1 MATQLGGQPFGQLT
15 LAGRGTPGGPVDDV
29 VMNAGHWPDGPG
41 QVVLDGSAG
50 GGGPALGSTI
60 TVSGVPGAPALVVV
74 GYGDSVTNTA
84 DGWVTP
90 AEITRLRAPGAPA
103 SAQMLYRFTHAA
115 SYGQVR
121 ADVAEVSRAL
131 PPGAVTGAASWLAA
145 QGQATGNGAVM
156 EPFVVAFALI
166 GLAMAVLI
174 VGNVVSGAVVA
185 SYTRIGVLKCVGLSP
200 AQVVVAYLSRVG
212 WPALAGC
219 LAGVVAGN
227 LLAVPVLHNS
237 AAAYGVGS
245 QQVPWWA
252 SVVAPAGMFAL
263 VLLAGFGPA
272 LRAGRLSAAEA
283 IAAGRA
289 PRAGRGYA
297 AHRIAARLR
306 LPRPAGLGLAA
317 PFARP
322 ARTVVT
328 LAAIAFGATA
338 VIFAFGL
345 SSSLSRAAAS
355 QSHSATIPVRVE
367 PFGPGGGPGQMPTA
381 AQDAAVPAALRAQP
395 GTRHEV
401 TLYGNGVKVPGIAG
415 TVNAQAFGGDAS
427 WTGYGIIAGRWYDA
441 PGEVDVNTAFLDQS
455 GLAVGDTATVDTGT
469 DPQTQVA
476 VRVAG
481 EVFDPDSQ
489 ARMYGSTQTLPGVA
503 SPANVEEYDVA
514 LRPGVSADAYVQ
526 AVNRA
531 LGGQNP
537 WQATAQQDGRKFYTI
552 ASGLVSLL
560 ALMVAVAAGLGVLNT
575 VLMTT
580 RDRVHDLG
588 VFKALG
594 MRPGQVLTMVV
605 CWIAGPAVVAA
616 AIAAPAAVALN
627 TATVRAMAGTAHT
640 GIPASF
646 TQVLPPS
653 RLALLSLAAVAI
665 AVAGALLPA
674 GWAARARPAVALLES
689 AGFSVVATAADAADL
704 LAAVE
709 REQPDVVIA
718 DVRMP
723 PTHTDEGIRAALVI
737 RSQWPD
743 VAVLVLSQYVEE
755 RYAADLLSANTHGIG
770 YLLKDRVADVAEFL
784 DALRRVAAG
793 GTALDPEVV
802 AQLLVRRGGDPLDDL
817 TERERG
823 VLALMA
829 EGRSNAEIAAALV
842 ITDSAVSKH
851 INSIFAKLGLYPQD
865 AGHRR
870 VLAVLRYLGV
880 EPALRFDRRGQCHGD
895 RVASR

>member
-1 MATQLGGQPFGQLT
+1 MRRHKVQAIAIGLVVLVSTASATLGLALLAASNAPFTRAFGTQNGAHVTVTVNAARATATELAATSHLSGVTAAAGPFAESVVQTQVQGQPFGQLA
-15 LAGRGTPGGPVDDV
+15 LAGRASPGGPVDDV
-29 VMNAGHWPDGPG
+29 VLNAGHWPDGPG
-41 QVVLDGSAG
+41 QVVLDDSAG

-60 TVSGVPGAPALVVV
+60 TVTGVPGTPPLVVV
-74 GYGDSVTNTA
+74 GFGDSVTNTA

-90 AEITRLRAPGAPA
+90 GEVARLRAPGVPQ
-103 SAQMLYRFTHAA
+103 STQMLYRFSHAA
-115 SYGQVR
+115 SYGEVR

-131 PPGAVTGAASWLAA
+131 PAGAVTGAASWLAA
-145 QGQATGNGAVM
+145 QNQATGNGAIM

-185 SYTRIGVLKCVGLSP
+185 SYTRIGVLKCIGLSP

-227 LLAVPVLHNS
+227 ALAAPVLHNS
-237 AAAYGVGS
+237 AGAYGVGS

-252 SVVAPAGMFAL
+252 SVIAPAGMFAL

-272 LRAGRLSAAEA
+272 LRAGRLSAAQA

-297 AHRIAARLR
+297 AHRLAARLR

-328 LAAIAFGATA
+328 LAAVAFGATA

-355 QSHSATIPVRVE
+355 QTHSATIPVRVE
-367 PFGPGGGPGQMPTA
+367 PFGPGDGPAQMPTP
-381 AQDAAVPAALRAQP
+381 AQDAAVVSALRAQP

-415 TVNAQAFGGDAS
+415 TVMAQAYDGDAA
-427 WTGYGIIAGRWYDA
+427 WTGYGIIAGHWYGA

-455 GLAVGDTATVDTGT
+455 GLAVGDTATVYTGT
-469 DPQTQVA
+469 GPQTQVT

-481 EVFDPDSQ
+481 EVFDPGSEP
-489 ARMYGSTQTLPGVA
+489 RVFGSTRTLPGVA

-514 LRPGVSADAYVQ
+514 LRPGVSADSYVQ
-526 AVNRA
+526 AVNGA
-531 LGGQNP
+531 LGAKNP
-537 WQATAQQDGRKFYTI
+537 WQATSQQDGAKFYTV
-552 ASGLVSLL
+552 ASDLVSVL

-594 MRPGQVLTMVV
+594 MRPAQVLTMVV

-616 AIAAPAAVALN
+616 AVAAPAAVALN
-627 TATVRAMAGTAHT
+627 NATVRAMAGTAHT

-646 TQVLPPS
+646 TQVFPPS

-674 GWAARARPAVALLES
+674 SWAARARPAVAL
-689 AGFSVVATAADAADL
+689 
-704 LAAVE
+704 
-709 REQPDVVIA
+709 
-718 DVRMP
+718 
-723 PTHTDEGIRAALVI
+723 H
-737 RSQWPD
+737 
-743 VAVLVLSQYVEE
+743 
-755 RYAADLLSANTHGIG
+755 
-770 YLLKDRVADVAEFL
+770 AE
-784 DALRRVAAG
+784 
-793 GTALDPEVV
+793 
-802 AQLLVRRGGDPLDDL
+802 
-817 TERERG
+817 
-823 VLALMA
+823 
-829 EGRSNAEIAAALV
+829 
-842 ITDSAVSKH
+842 
-851 INSIFAKLGLYPQD
+851 
-865 AGHRR
+865 
-870 VLAVLRYLGV
+870 
-880 EPALRFDRRGQCHGD
+880 
-895 RVASR
+895 

>member
-1 MATQLGGQPFGQLT
+1 
-15 LAGRGTPGGPVDDV
+15 
-29 VMNAGHWPDGPG
+29 
-41 QVVLDGSAG
+41 
-50 GGGPALGSTI
+50 
-60 TVSGVPGAPALVVV
+60 
-74 GYGDSVTNTA
+74 
-84 DGWVTP
+84 
-90 AEITRLRAPGAPA
+90 
-103 SAQMLYRFTHAA
+103 MLYRFTHAA
-115 SYGQVR
+115 SYGEVR
-121 ADVAEVSRAL
+121 ADVTEVSRAL
-131 PPGAVTGAASWLAA
+131 PAGAVTGAASWLAA
-145 QGQATGNGAVM
+145 ENQATGNGAIM

-185 SYTRIGVLKCVGLSP
+185 SYTRIGVLKSVGLTP
-200 AQVVVAYLSRVG
+200 AQVVVANLSRVG

-227 LLAVPVLHNS
+227 LLAAPVLHSS
-237 AAAYGVGS
+237 AGAFGVGS
-245 QQVPWWA
+245 QQVPFWA
-252 SVVAPAGMFAL
+252 SLAAPAGMFAL

-289 PRAGRGYA
+289 PRTGRGYA
-297 AHRIAARLR
+297 AHRLAARLR
-306 LPRPAGLGLAA
+306 LPRPVGLGLAA

-355 QSHSATIPVRVE
+355 QTHSATIPVRVE

-415 TVNAQAFGGDAS
+415 TVNAQAYGGDAS
-427 WTGYGIIAGRWYDA
+427 WTGYGIIAGHWYGA
-441 PGEVDVNTAFLDQS
+441 PGEVDVNTAFLTQS
-455 GLAVGDTATVDTGT
+455 GLAVGDTATVYTGT
-469 DPQTQVA
+469 AQVT

-503 SPANVEEYDVA
+503 TPANIQEYDVA
-514 LRPGVSADAYVQ
+514 LRPGVSADSYVQ
-526 AVNRA
+526 AVNPRA
-531 LGGQNP
+531 GLARNP
-537 WQATAQQDGRKFYTI
+537 WQATSQQDGEQQVLHDRQRPR
-552 ASGLVSLL
+552 VSLL

-646 TQVLPPS
+646 TQVFPPS

-665 AVAGALLPA
+665 AAGGAMLPA
-674 GWAARARPAVALLES
+674 SWAARARPAVAL
-689 AGFSVVATAADAADL
+689 
-704 LAAVE
+704 
-709 REQPDVVIA
+709 
-718 DVRMP
+718 
-723 PTHTDEGIRAALVI
+723 H
-737 RSQWPD
+737 
-743 VAVLVLSQYVEE
+743 
-755 RYAADLLSANTHGIG
+755 
-770 YLLKDRVADVAEFL
+770 AE
-784 DALRRVAAG
+784 
-793 GTALDPEVV
+793 
-802 AQLLVRRGGDPLDDL
+802 
-817 TERERG
+817 
-823 VLALMA
+823 
-829 EGRSNAEIAAALV
+829 
-842 ITDSAVSKH
+842 
-851 INSIFAKLGLYPQD
+851 
-865 AGHRR
+865 
-870 VLAVLRYLGV
+870 
-880 EPALRFDRRGQCHGD
+880 
-895 RVASR
+895 